1 MRKNILVSVL
11 FFTSI
16 VSIFGQEVLDKSLL
30 WEITGNGLHKPSYI
44 VGTIHIMCKDD
55 FVLTPKVLRVID
67 RVDNLTLEV
76 NFTDPKEIVEI
87 QKSMN
92 NQVSLTRNLDEDN
105 RKELVEL
112 LINEYGLSNSEVDSI
127 SSLGLMNLMTNKE
140 LQCEVVSYDVEL
152 IMLGMKKGKNFGGL
166 EHGKEQLEL
175 YNKAFSVK
183 EIVRQLKLKDES
195 TDNLTSIIEAF
206 KNEDMNK
213 LYELGTD
220 PQFMPI
226 EVKSIM
232 LNNRN
237 KMWVE
242 KMGRIMLIESTL
254 FAVGSA
260 HLGGEVGVI
269 ELLRKKGYDVAPVY
283 E

>member
-1 MRKNILVSVL
+1 MRKHILVSIL

-55 FVLTPKVLRVID
+55 FVLTPKVQRVID

-112 LINEYGLSNSEVDSI
+112 LINEYGLSNSEVGSI

-175 YNKAFSVK
+175 FNKAFSVK

-220 PQFMPI
+220 TQFMPM
-226 EVKSIM
+226 EVRSIM
-232 LNNRN
+232 LDNRN

-269 ELLRKKGYDVAPVY
+269 ELLRKKGYDVTPVY

>member
-1 MRKNILVSVL
+1 MRKHILVSIL

-55 FVLTPKVLRVID
+55 FVLTPKVQRVID

-175 YNKAFSVK
+175 FNKAFSVK

-220 PQFMPI
+220 PQFMPM

-232 LNNRN
+232 LDNRN

-269 ELLRKKGYDVAPVY
+269 ELLRKKGYDVTPVY

>member
-1 MRKNILVSVL
+1 MRKHILVSIL

-55 FVLTPKVLRVID
+55 FVLTPKVQRVID

-175 YNKAFSVK
+175 FNKAFSVK

-220 PQFMPI
+220 TQFMPM
-226 EVKSIM
+226 EVRSIM
-232 LNNRN
+232 LDNRN

-269 ELLRKKGYDVAPVY
+269 ELLRKKGYDVTPVY

>member
-1 MRKNILVSVL
+1 MRKYILVSIL

-55 FVLTPKVLRVID
+55 FVLTPKVQRVID

-175 YNKAFSVK
+175 FNKAFSVK

-232 LNNRN
+232 LDNRN
-237 KMWVE
+237 KTWVE

>member
-1 MRKNILVSVL
+1 MRKHILVSIL

-55 FVLTPKVLRVID
+55 FVLTPKVQRVID

-92 NQVSLTRNLDEDN
+92 NQVSLTRNLDKDN

-175 YNKAFSVK
+175 FNKAFSVK

-220 PQFMPI
+220 PQFMPM

-232 LNNRN
+232 LDNRN

-269 ELLRKKGYDVAPVY
+269 ELLRKKGYDVTPVY

>member
-1 MRKNILVSVL
+1 MRKHILVSIL

-55 FVLTPKVLRVID
+55 FVLTPKVQRVID

-87 QKSMN
+87 QKSLN

-127 SSLGLMNLMTNKE
+127 SSLGLMNLMTNRE

-175 YNKAFSVK
+175 FNKAFSVK

-232 LNNRN
+232 LDNRN

>member
-1 MRKNILVSVL
+1 MRKHILVSVL

-55 FVLTPKVLRVID
+55 FVLTPKVQRVID
-67 RVDNLTLEV
+67 RVGNLTLEV
-76 NFTDPKEIVEI
+76 NFTEPKEIVEI

-175 YNKAFSVK
+175 FNKAFSVK

-232 LNNRN
+232 LDNRN

>member
-1 MRKNILVSVL
+1 MRKHILVSIL

-55 FVLTPKVLRVID
+55 FVLTPKVQRIID

-92 NQVSLTRNLDEDN
+92 NQVSLTRDLDEDN

-175 YNKAFSVK
+175 FNKAFSVK

-220 PQFMPI
+220 PQFMPM

-232 LNNRN
+232 LDNRN

-269 ELLRKKGYDVAPVY
+269 ELLRKKGYDVTPVY

>member
-1 MRKNILVSVL
+1 MRKYILVSIL

-55 FVLTPKVLRVID
+55 FVLTPKVQRVID

-175 YNKAFSVK
+175 FNKAFSVK

-232 LNNRN
+232 LDNRN
-237 KMWVE
+237 KTWVE

-260 HLGGEVGVI
+260 HLGGQVGVI

>member
-1 MRKNILVSVL
+1 MRKHILVSIL

-30 WEITGNGLHKPSYI
+30 WEITGNGMHKPSYI

-55 FVLTPKVLRVID
+55 FVLTPKVQRVID

-92 NQVSLTRNLDEDN
+92 NQVSLTRNLDEGN
-105 RKELVEL
+105 RRELVEL

-175 YNKAFSVK
+175 FNKAFSVK
-183 EIVRQLKLKDES
+183 EIVKQLKLKDES
-195 TDNLTSIIEAF
+195 TDNLTGIIEAF

-220 PQFMPI
+220 PQFMPM

-232 LNNRN
+232 LDNRN
-237 KMWVE
+237 KVWVE
-242 KMGRIMLIESTL
+242 KMERSMLIESTL

-269 ELLRKKGYDVAPVY
+269 ELLRKKGYNVVHIY
-283 E
+283 K

>member
-1 MRKNILVSVL
+1 MRKHILVSIL
-11 FFTSI
+11 FFTSV

-55 FVLTPKVLRVID
+55 FVLTPKVQRIID

-92 NQVSLTRNLDEDN
+92 NQVSLTRDLDEAN

-175 YNKAFSVK
+175 FNKAFSVK

-220 PQFMPI
+220 PQFMPM

-232 LNNRN
+232 LDNRN

-269 ELLRKKGYDVAPVY
+269 ELLRKKGYDVTPVY

>member
-1 MRKNILVSVL
+1 MRKHILVSIL

-55 FVLTPKVLRVID
+55 FVLTPKVQRVID

-92 NQVSLTRNLDEDN
+92 NQVSLTRNLDKDN

-175 YNKAFSVK
+175 FNKAFSVK

-220 PQFMPI
+220 PQFMPM

-232 LNNRN
+232 LDNRN
-237 KMWVE
+237 KIWVE

-269 ELLRKKGYDVAPVY
+269 ELLRKKRL
-283 E
+283 